1 MNSRLLRSIASSAE
15 PNELLATLDV
25 EELLKSSDCESNL
38 EGKTL
43 DSIQR
48 EIYETLVEHVPSHQI
63 DTIFHKLAG
72 YQFVDEIYK
81 LHRGK
86 HARWIPI
93 AEHCSDKLSDKLSNK
108 LSDKLSNKLSDKLSH
123 GGVVLSIKFTDTG
136 PLVLCRAGQ
145 RFIQYRFNEC
155 ITFQKLSEDE
165 LLILAAYNAI
175 SDTLAR

>member
-1 MNSRLLRSIASSAE
+1 MNSRLLRSIASAAE

-25 EELLKSSDCESNL
+25 DELLNSSDCASNL

-48 EIYETLVEHVPSHQI
+48 EIYETLVEHVASPQI

-93 AEHCSDKLSDKLSNK
+93 AEHSSSGKLAG
-108 LSDKLSNKLSDKLSH
+108 KLSH

-145 RFIQYRFNEC
+145 RFLQYRFNEC

-175 SDTLAR
+175 SENLSK